1 MICAPTPRENCHQ
14 DPSPRGSK
22 AERGG
27 VGRPLGRETR
37 VVRRMSCGSLAGSG
51 VEEQVWDLSSC
62 FQSSGSRRLKGT
74 CSQELQISPWSQWGA
89 CGLGGG
95 VIRRRTQRTGPHGER
110 SEERGRAPELSPST
124 VETSP
129 PLAPGLAPVQSSHIE
144 ASPLPGLNQNSCLGA
159 WAAPPTPQHLAG

>member
-14 DPSPRGSK
+14 DPSPRRSK

-62 FQSSGSRRLKGT
+62 FQSAGSRRLKGRVHR
-74 CSQELQISPWSQWGA
+74 SSRYHPGVSGGPVAWGEV
-89 CGLGGG
+89 L
-95 VIRRRTQRTGPHGER
+95 RRRTQRTGPHGER